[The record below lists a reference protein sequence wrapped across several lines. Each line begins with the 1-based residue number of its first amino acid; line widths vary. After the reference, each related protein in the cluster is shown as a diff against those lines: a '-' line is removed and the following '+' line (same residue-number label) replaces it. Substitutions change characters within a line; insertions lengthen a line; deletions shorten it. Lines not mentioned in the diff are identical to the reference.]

1 MASDVKECYDWGVL
15 GCGWLGK
22 AFARQLAE
30 AGQSVWGSTRSQERF
45 PAIADAGAHPVEFDL
60 DHAGHPPTWPPPCHH
75 LLVAVNPSV
84 DTEALGNVLRSA
96 MGERTRWC
104 VVISSTSVYPDEPRN
119 FEETDAM
126 DRTSPHSGVSVL
138 KFEQALASS
147 RTSFLRA
154 GGLIGPGRPL
164 FRPTQ
169 RPIHENRPLVVTH
182 VDDIIAAVLHVARHE
197 MSGPTNLVCPI
208 RRTRAECTSRS
219 DGTEAASPSR
229 SISSQRILDS
239 GFTFRHP
246 DPCSMSNLHH

>member
-1 MASDVKECYDWGVL
+1 MASDVKECYEWGVL

-30 AGQSVWGSTRSQERF
+30 AGQSVWGSTRSKEHF

-60 DHAGHPPTWPPPCHH
+60 DHEGDPPTWPPPCHH

-84 DTEALGNVLRSA
+84 DANALSHVLHTALGD
-96 MGERTRWC
+96 RTQWC
-104 VVISSTSVYPDEPRN
+104 VVISSTSVYPDEPRS

-138 KFEQALASS
+138 KYEQALASP

-169 RPIHENRPLVVTH
+169 RKINENRPLVVTH
-182 VDDIIAAVLHVARHE
+182 VDDIIDAVLHVARHE

-208 RRTRAECTSRS
+208 RRTRAECASQS
-219 DGTEAASPSR
+219 DAVMAASPSR